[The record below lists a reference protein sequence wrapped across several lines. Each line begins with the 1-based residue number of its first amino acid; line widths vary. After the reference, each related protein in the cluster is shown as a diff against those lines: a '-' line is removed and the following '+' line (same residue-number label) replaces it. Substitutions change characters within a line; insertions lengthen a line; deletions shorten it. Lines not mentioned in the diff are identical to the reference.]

1 MKLKLKIFNS
11 YGRKVF
17 CISLVLLFGLYFSA
31 GAAVAKGCDGG
42 FGCPVCDGSMHP
54 HLPAKNMNM
63 APNGNGCLPLEQNN
77 ACSSEIGSD
86 SDMFHG
92 IVPTVRT
99 DRSDVGD
106 SFSLTAV
113 GHTPAG
119 AADQFIPQSLYSDTQ
134 PTTPIY
140 IFIHTLLC

>member
-17 CISLVLLFGLYFSA
+17 CISLVLLFGLYFFA
-31 GAAVAKGCDGG
+31 GTALAKSCDRG

-63 APNGNGCLPLEQNN
+63 APNGCLPLEQNN
-77 ACSSEIGSD
+77 GCSSEIGSD
-86 SDMFHG
+86 SDTFNG
-92 IVPTVRT
+92 IVPIVKT
-99 DRSDVGD
+99 DRVGADD
-106 SFSLTAV
+106 SCSLMAID
-113 GHTPAG
+113 HTPAKI
-119 AADQFIPQSLYSDTQ
+119 ADKFIPQPLYSNTK

-140 IFIHTLLC
+140 LFTHTLIC